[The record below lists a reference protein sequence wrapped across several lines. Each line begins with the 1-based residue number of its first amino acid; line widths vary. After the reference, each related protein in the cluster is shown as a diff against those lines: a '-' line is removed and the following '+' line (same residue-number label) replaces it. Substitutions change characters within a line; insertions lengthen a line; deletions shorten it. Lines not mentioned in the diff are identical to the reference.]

1 MMLPRILSESLFDDL
16 MDFPLEKDFFDGKNL
31 LYGKH
36 EKKLMKTD
44 VREKDN
50 NYEVDIDLPGF
61 KKDQILAELKDG
73 YLTISASKD
82 LDKEEKDKEG
92 KYIRR
97 ERYSG
102 SCARS
107 FYVGSDVKEDEISAK
122 FEDGILKIVIPK
134 KDVKEIEGKRMI
146 SIEG

>member
-36 EKKLMKTD
+36 EKKLMKND
-44 VREKDN
+44 VREKYN